1 MHCSIPIRVN
11 CLCTL
16 SSRDTQHNLG
26 ASGAMRL
33 ICVHSLP
40 WQYAAVRPTSRG
52 GISQLILQNAN
63 GRRLLKRSMYWRRG
77 LDGVIRSLHSHTH
90 REIVSN
96 LGKFA
101 ENIKGT
107 FTCGGHL
114 ESSDPIELVYRKR
127 NGEWA
132 PRSVVFP
139 KPDEDSLKDL
149 VEACSPATFGQ
160 GETNV
165 YDKNYRDAVALE
177 RSMFTTNFELC
188 SSSIL
193 RKIQSLLLPNESVH
207 TIRAEPY
214 KLNIYTTGGHFKLH
228 VDTPR
233 STAMFGSLVVC
244 LPSRFSGGQLVTRH
258 GGNKI
263 CYDWSSAP
271 DKPPCYPEWA
281 AFYSDVEH
289 EILPVT
295 EGHRV
300 TMTFNLYSMDVAPLI
315 AKDPKVDF
323 TLSPFYHE
331 LRSAIRNPAF
341 MKDGGVLGF
350 PCQHSYVAVKKQ
362 LNKMEDLPV
371 LLKGSDNV
379 VYSVAKLLSLA
390 VRVKPVVTE
399 MNAVLDKFREVPLR
413 GDVYESG
420 IEAVQDLFDAKFKS
434 ITWATRSS
442 NPDKDRACVFI
453 HFGNECSLDYVY
465 QQAAI
470 LIKVPKW
477 CEERRNC
484 GSVSGR
490 VSNDGTPP
498 EKRPCK
504 GNKTKGSDSE
514 DSFGRDDEG
523 FLDDS
528 YEDIF

>member
-1 MHCSIPIRVN
+1 M
-11 CLCTL
+11 
-16 SSRDTQHNLG
+16 
-26 ASGAMRL
+26 
-33 ICVHSLP
+33 
-40 WQYAAVRPTSRG
+40 
-52 GISQLILQNAN
+52 
-63 GRRLLKRSMYWRRG
+63 
-77 LDGVIRSLHSHTH
+77 DGVIPSLQSLTH

-101 ENIKGT
+101 ENINGT
-107 FTCGGHL
+107 FACGGHL
-114 ESSDPIELVYRKR
+114 DSSDPIELVYRKR

-149 VEACSPATFGQ
+149 IEACSPATFGQ
-160 GETNV
+160 GEANV

-177 RSMFTTNFELC
+177 HSMFMTNFELC

-214 KLNIYTTGGHFKLH
+214 KLNIYTTGGHFKSH

-258 GGNKI
+258 GGKKI

-271 DKPPCYPEWA
+271 DDPPCNPEWA

-315 AKDPKVDF
+315 ARDPKIDF

-331 LRSAIRNPAF
+331 LRSAISNPAF

-350 PCQHSYVAVKKQ
+350 PCQHGYVAVKKQ
-362 LNKMEDLPV
+362 LNQMENLPV

-379 VYSVAKLLSLA
+379 VYSVAKLLSLT

-399 MNAVLDKFREVPLR
+399 MNAVLDEFRKEELVE
-413 GDVYESG
+413 GGEYESS
-420 IEAVQDLFDAKFKS
+420 IEVVQDLFDVKFKS

-442 NPDKDRACVFI
+442 KPDKELTCVFI
-453 HFGNECSLDYVY
+453 NCGNEYSLDYVY

-477 CEERRNC
+477 CEERKTC
-484 GSVSGR
+484 GNVSSR

-498 EKRPCK
+498 EKKPCK
-504 GNKTKGSDSE
+504 GNKTKASDSE
-514 DSFGRDDEG
+514 DSFGGDDEG
-523 FLDDS
+523 VIDEFIILDDS
-528 YEDIF
+528 YEDSYDGSFDGDDDDSEEGRILFVGN

>member
-1 MHCSIPIRVN
+1 MA
-11 CLCTL
+11 
-16 SSRDTQHNLG
+16 D
-26 ASGAMRL
+26 
-33 ICVHSLP
+33 SL
-40 WQYAAVRPTSRG
+40 
-52 GISQLILQNAN
+52 LM
-63 GRRLLKRSMYWRRG
+63 SMYRRRV
-77 LDGVIRSLHSHTH
+77 LDGVIPSLQSLTH

-101 ENIKGT
+101 ENINGT

-114 ESSDPIELVYRKR
+114 ESSGPIELVYRR
-127 NGEWA
+127 GNGEWA

-139 KPDEDSLKDL
+139 EPDEDCLKDL
-149 VEACSPATFGQ
+149 IEACSPATFGQ
-160 GETNV
+160 GEANV

-177 RSMFTTNFELC
+177 HSMFMTNFELC

-193 RKIQSLLLPNESVH
+193 QKIQSLLLPNESVH

-214 KLNIYTTGGHFKLH
+214 KLNIYTTGGHFKSH

-244 LPSRFSGGQLVTRH
+244 LPSRLSGGQLVTRH
-258 GGNKI
+258 GGKKI
-263 CYDWSSAP
+263 CYDWSSTP
-271 DKPPCYPEWA
+271 DKPPCNPEWA

-300 TMTFNLYSMDVAPLI
+300 TMTFNLYSMDVAPVI
-315 AKDPKVDF
+315 AMDPKIDF
-323 TLSPFYHE
+323 SLSPFYHE

-350 PCQHSYVAVKKQ
+350 PCQHGYVAVKKQ
-362 LNKMEDLPV
+362 LNKMENLPV

-379 VYSVAKLLSLA
+379 VYSVAKLLSLT

-399 MNAVLDKFREVPLR
+399 MNAVLDEFQKEQLVE
-413 GDVYESG
+413 GGEYESS
-420 IEAVQDLFDAKFKS
+420 IEVVRDLFDVKFKS

-442 NPDKDRACVFI
+442 KPDEELACVFI
-453 HFGNECSLDYVY
+453 NCGNEYSLDYVY

-477 CEERRNC
+477 CEERRTC

-490 VSNDGTPP
+490 VSNEGTPP

-504 GNKTKGSDSE
+504 GNKTKSSDGE
-514 DSFGRDDEG
+514 DSFGGDDEG
-523 FLDDS
+523 VLDEFIIFDDS
-528 YEDIF
+528 YEDSYDGSCDCDDDDSDEGQILFIGN